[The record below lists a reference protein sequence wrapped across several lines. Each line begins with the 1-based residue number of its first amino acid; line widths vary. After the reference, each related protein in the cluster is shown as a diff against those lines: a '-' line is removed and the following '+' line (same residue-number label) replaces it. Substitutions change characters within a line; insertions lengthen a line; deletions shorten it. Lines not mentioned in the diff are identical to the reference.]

1 MISRQ
6 PYGSNHF
13 SDSLLF
19 NSITKLDFTTT
30 GAIVDFLEFRD
41 RSDSNTTSGKQL
53 ASGGSDNVVH
63 VWDAA
68 ISSITTTQWLHR
80 LEEHM
85 RRESSCLVPLPIE
98 FTCNWWWW
106 RRWVDQVLEH
116 SHRSLLELCSH
127 RIPSVCSVLEQE
139 RKRVA

>member
-19 NSITKLDFTTT
+19 DSITKLDFTTT

-80 LEEHM
+80 LGEH
-85 RRESSCLVPLPIE
+85 
-98 FTCNWWWW
+98 TCAVKALAWCPF
-106 RRWVDQVLEH
+106 Q
-116 SHRSLLELCSH
+116 SSLLATGGGGGDGSIKFWNTHTGACVNSVHTGSQVCALFWSKKETEL
-127 RIPSVCSVLEQE
+127 
-139 RKRVA
+139 